1 VIGTGSMFAMWGGR
15 LASAAFLFSGGSHLW
30 PPPPALG
37 NELEALFL
45 WLVALVFLSIG
56 EFVAAYLAMLAAT
69 TRGAALAGSD
79 QIDKVRHLQSAVF
92 DLLGQ
97 APDMIK
103 KMFKA
108 TIGLPGDLPTLR

>member
-1 VIGTGSMFAMWGGR
+1 MFAMWGGR

-30 PPPPALG
+30 PPPPPLG

-45 WLVALVFLSIG
+45 WLVALVFLTIG

-69 TRGAALAGSD
+69 SRGAASAGSD

-108 TIGLPGDLPTLR
+108 TTGLPGDLSTLR